1 MEESGRIGEIEVEP
15 TNDGG
20 ILILLYDA
28 KESDP
33 SEMLEGETVA
43 FTLSIERAVMLMAQI
58 EQSVMEAQA
67 RSAIMSRAVMK

>member
-20 ILILLYDA
+20 ILVLLYEA
-28 KESDP
+28 SDTDP
-33 SEMLEGETVA
+33 AGMLGCDTVA

-58 EQSVMEAQA
+58 EQSVLEAQA
-67 RSAIMSRAVMK
+67 RIEMLGRAAAK